1 MEDLLN
7 LLQNFGSSIFLL
19 SYFVYKDNK
28 FTSSLDVT
36 LKTLQTSVNSLEELI
51 KEGIEKN
58 ATDKRSC
65 KSSDK

>member
-19 SYFVYKDNK
+19 CYFVYKDNK

-58 ATDKRSC
+58 ATHKQSSKSTDK
-65 KSSDK
+65 